1 MDWNKGITLIK
12 NILQYTLWVGVV
24 FGATYWGVSKVH
36 QMNAAQEEAQAVQAE
51 PYWDTDLEVCNSAE
65 ITEENSDFEQCL
77 ALAEQGRVYAQ
88 MRVAYLYFTSEN
100 EDHLQESY
108 NWMKKAGDYLEEPL
122 LLSKIMLLTYGTS
135 ESDKQRGY
143 KGIVRLSDEG
153 YAGADAYLAVLYYL
167 QENLSQRMANPLWL
181 LEKSYQSGDGFV
193 LPMDLVK
200 IYINGFGTQSDL
212 EKAAKLLFDYADQD
226 FPLSAN
232 NTAWF
237 MATTDN
243 LPFNQPEKA
252 VELALSVVEDERY
265 ERDYP
270 YIDTLAAAYA
280 AAGNFEKAIE
290 QQERAIQI
298 LKESGTEEDKL
309 DLDDFQSRLAQFKEN
324 KVAIYDDI
332 KVESSVFFE
341 NMKERLESSLL
352 GSLKYATYP

>member
-1 MDWNKGITLIK
+1 M
-12 NILQYTLWVGVV
+12 QYALWVGVV
-24 FGATYWGVSKVH
+24 FGTTYWVFSH
-36 QMNAAQEEAQAVQAE
+36 FQFTESAQAETQEAVQTE
-51 PYWDTDLEVCNSAE
+51 PYWAADLEVCNTAE
-65 ITEENSDFEQCL
+65 IGEENTDFQQCL
-77 ALAEQGRVYAQ
+77 ALADQGRVYAQ
-88 MRVAYLYFTSEN
+88 MRLAYLYFASDN

-135 ESDKQRGY
+135 EKDKARGY

-153 YAGADAYLAVLYYL
+153 YSGADAYLAVLYYL

-181 LEKSYQSGDGFV
+181 LEKSYHSGDGYV

-200 IYINGFGTQSDL
+200 IYVNGFGTHADP
-212 EKAAKLLFDYADQD
+212 EKAAKLLFDYAEQD

-243 LPFNQPEKA
+243 IPFNAPEKA
-252 VELALSVVEDERY
+252 VELARSVVEDERY
-265 ERDYP
+265 QRAYP

-280 AAGNFEKAIE
+280 AAGDFENAIAE
-290 QQERAIQI
+290 QERAIQI
-298 LKESGTEEDKL
+298 LKESGTEEDKK
-309 DLDDFQSRLAQFKEN
+309 DLEDFQSRLAQFKEN

-332 KVESSVFFE
+332 KIDSSAFFE
-341 NMKERLESSLL
+341 DMKERLESSLL
-352 GSLKYATYP
+352 GSLKYATYQ